1 MKHERMASAH
11 PRRSALRRMA
21 LACTAFAVHA
31 GAAHGHAGHGNAQ
44 RLAGPRATAHDHA
57 AHGAQSAET
66 APAAASQDLS
76 EGEVTR
82 WDARTSKVTLRHGEL
97 KNLGMPPMTMVFQL
111 RVAAP
116 EPALKA
122 GDKVRFRAEQDQG
135 AFVVT
140 QLEVLD
146 ALYAGDGAGV

>member
-1 MKHERMASAH
+1 MHNT
-11 PRRSALRRMA
+11 ALLVSRTSRTA
-21 LACTAFAVHA
+21 LAV
-31 GAAHGHAGHGNAQ
+31 
-44 RLAGPRATAHDHA
+44 RLALAAALIPAWACAQATAHDHA

-66 APAAASQDLS
+66 APAAVSQDLS

-140 QLEVLD
+140 QLEVLR
-146 ALYAGDGAGV
+146 

>member
-1 MKHERMASAH
+1 MHNT
-11 PRRSALRRMA
+11 ALLVSRTSRTSRTA
-21 LACTAFAVHA
+21 LAVHLAFAAALIPAWA
-31 GAAHGHAGHGNAQ
+31 GAQ
-44 RLAGPRATAHDHA
+44 ATAHDHA

-140 QLEVLD
+140 QLEVLR
-146 ALYAGDGAGV
+146 

>member
-1 MKHERMASAH
+1 MSKTDFL
-11 PRRSALRRMA
+11 ALRPSLRLA
-21 LACTAFAVHA
+21 LAAALTPA
-31 GAAHGHAGHGNAQ
+31 GAS
-44 RLAGPRATAHDHA
+44 PPPTAHDHA
-57 AHGAQSAET
+57 AHGAQPAET

-82 WDARTSKVTLRHGEL
+82 WDARTNKVTLRHGEL

-111 RVAAP
+111 RVASP

-140 QLEVLD
+140 QLQVLR
-146 ALYAGDGAGV
+146 

>member
-1 MKHERMASAH
+1 MHNT
-11 PRRSALRRMA
+11 ALLVSRTSHTA
-21 LACTAFAVHA
+21 LAVRLALAAALIPAWA
-31 GAAHGHAGHGNAQ
+31 GAQ
-44 RLAGPRATAHDHA
+44 ATAHDHA

-140 QLEVLD
+140 QLEVLR
-146 ALYAGDGAGV
+146 

>member
-1 MKHERMASAH
+1 MHNTVLLVSRTS
-11 PRRSALRRMA
+11 RTA
-21 LACTAFAVHA
+21 LAV
-31 GAAHGHAGHGNAQ
+31 
-44 RLAGPRATAHDHA
+44 RLALAAALIPAWACAPATAHAHA

-140 QLEVLD
+140 QLEVLR
-146 ALYAGDGAGV
+146 

>member
-1 MKHERMASAH
+1 MHNT
-11 PRRSALRRMA
+11 ALLVSRTSRTSSTA
-21 LACTAFAVHA
+21 LAV
-31 GAAHGHAGHGNAQ
+31 
-44 RLAGPRATAHDHA
+44 RLALAAALLPAWACAQATAHDHA

-66 APAAASQDLS
+66 EPAAASQDLS

-140 QLEVLD
+140 QLEVLR
-146 ALYAGDGAGV
+146 

>member
-1 MKHERMASAH
+1 MHNT
-11 PRRSALRRMA
+11 ALLVSHTSRTA
-21 LACTAFAVHA
+21 LAV
-31 GAAHGHAGHGNAQ
+31 
-44 RLAGPRATAHDHA
+44 RLALAAALIPAWACAQATAHDHA

-66 APAAASQDLS
+66 APAAVSQDLS

-140 QLEVLD
+140 QLEVLR
-146 ALYAGDGAGV
+146 

>member
-1 MKHERMASAH
+1 MHNTALLV
-11 PRRSALRRMA
+11 PRTSRTSRTA
-21 LACTAFAVHA
+21 LAV
-31 GAAHGHAGHGNAQ
+31 
-44 RLAGPRATAHDHA
+44 RLALAAALIPAWACAQATAHDHA

-140 QLEVLD
+140 QLEVLR
-146 ALYAGDGAGV
+146 

>member
-1 MKHERMASAH
+1 MHNT
-11 PRRSALRRMA
+11 ALLVSRTSRTSRTA
-21 LACTAFAVHA
+21 LAV
-31 GAAHGHAGHGNAQ
+31 
-44 RLAGPRATAHDHA
+44 RLALAAALIPAWAWACAQAAAHDHA

-140 QLEVLD
+140 QLEVLR
-146 ALYAGDGAGV
+146 

>member
-1 MKHERMASAH
+1 MHNTAPLPSRTS
-11 PRRSALRRMA
+11 RTA
-21 LACTAFAVHA
+21 LAV
-31 GAAHGHAGHGNAQ
+31 
-44 RLAGPRATAHDHA
+44 RLALAAALIPAWTFAQATAHDHA

-66 APAAASQDLS
+66 TPAAASQDLS

-82 WDARTSKVTLRHGEL
+82 WDARTNKVTLRHGEL
-97 KNLGMPPMTMVFQL
+97 RNLGMPPMTMVFQL
-111 RVAAP
+111 RVAVP

-140 QLEVLD
+140 QLEVLR
-146 ALYAGDGAGV
+146 

>member
-1 MKHERMASAH
+1 MHNTVLLVSRTS
-11 PRRSALRRMA
+11 RTA
-21 LACTAFAVHA
+21 LAV
-31 GAAHGHAGHGNAQ
+31 
-44 RLAGPRATAHDHA
+44 RLALAAALIPAWACAQATAHDHA

-66 APAAASQDLS
+66 APAAASHDLS

-82 WDARTSKVTLRHGEL
+82 WDARTNKVTLRHGEL

-140 QLEVLD
+140 QLEVLR
-146 ALYAGDGAGV
+146 

>member
-1 MKHERMASAH
+1 MHNT
-11 PRRSALRRMA
+11 ALLVSRTSRTA
-21 LACTAFAVHA
+21 LAV
-31 GAAHGHAGHGNAQ
+31 
-44 RLAGPRATAHDHA
+44 RLALAAALIPAWACAQATAHDHA
-57 AHGAQSAET
+57 APGAQSAET

-140 QLEVLD
+140 QLEVLR
-146 ALYAGDGAGV
+146 

>member
-1 MKHERMASAH
+1 MHNT
-11 PRRSALRRMA
+11 ALLVSHTSRTA
-21 LACTAFAVHA
+21 LAV
-31 GAAHGHAGHGNAQ
+31 
-44 RLAGPRATAHDHA
+44 RLALAAALIPAWACAQATAHDHA

-66 APAAASQDLS
+66 APAAVSQDLS

-111 RVAAP
+111 RVPAP

-140 QLEVLD
+140 QLEVLR
-146 ALYAGDGAGV
+146 

>member
-1 MKHERMASAH
+1 MHNT
-11 PRRSALRRMA
+11 ALLVSRTSRTARTSLAVRLA
-21 LACTAFAVHA
+21 LAAALIPAWA
-31 GAAHGHAGHGNAQ
+31 GAQ
-44 RLAGPRATAHDHA
+44 ATAHDHA

-66 APAAASQDLS
+66 APAAVSQDLS

-97 KNLGMPPMTMVFQL
+97 KNLGMPPMTIVFQL
-111 RVAAP
+111 PVAAP

-122 GDKVRFRAEQDQG
+122 GDKVRFRAEQEQG

-140 QLEVLD
+140 QLEVLR
-146 ALYAGDGAGV
+146 

>member
-1 MKHERMASAH
+1 MHNTALLVSRTSRTSRTAL
-11 PRRSALRRMA
+11 ALRLA
-21 LACTAFAVHA
+21 LAAALIPAWA
-31 GAAHGHAGHGNAQ
+31 GAQ
-44 RLAGPRATAHDHA
+44 ATAHDHE
-57 AHGAQSAET
+57 AHGAQSAEA

-140 QLEVLD
+140 QLEVLR
-146 ALYAGDGAGV
+146 

>member
-1 MKHERMASAH
+1 MRGRKRRRKPLRARR
-11 PRRSALRRMA
+11 PRRR
-21 LACTAFAVHA
+21 
-31 GAAHGHAGHGNAQ
+31 
-44 RLAGPRATAHDHA
+44 
-57 AHGAQSAET
+57 QSGSSKRENSET
-66 APAAASQDLS
+66 QVLHHAAASQDLS

-140 QLEVLD
+140 QLEVLR
-146 ALYAGDGAGV
+146 

>member
-1 MKHERMASAH
+1 MHNT
-11 PRRSALRRMA
+11 ALLVSRTSRTSRTA
-21 LACTAFAVHA
+21 LAV
-31 GAAHGHAGHGNAQ
+31 
-44 RLAGPRATAHDHA
+44 RLALAAALIPAWAGVQATAHDHA

-66 APAAASQDLS
+66 EPAAASQDLS

-140 QLEVLD
+140 QLEVLR
-146 ALYAGDGAGV
+146 

>member
-1 MKHERMASAH
+1 MTISAARC
-11 PRRSALRRMA
+11 RRGWRQRCQPCWWRGRFQGCCCCLLIPAW
-21 LACTAFAVHA
+21 AC
-31 GAAHGHAGHGNAQ
+31 AQ
-44 RLAGPRATAHDHA
+44 ATAHDHA

-66 APAAASQDLS
+66 APAAVSQDLS

-140 QLEVLD
+140 QLEVLR
-146 ALYAGDGAGV
+146 